1 MKKLLRFIVLFVILF
16 ILFNALISSG
26 GSGSK
31 KANETSVIV
40 KADSAPDDDTTR
52 KAICDLFENNGL
64 KIERVMYQPLIE
76 RDPGLYGGQERWT
89 ITLEDGE
96 QITAFVIDG
105 TITFCYGGVEYDY
118 LPLY

>member
-1 MKKLLRFIVLFVILF
+1 MKKFFIFTVLFVTFFVTFTTLD
-16 ILFNALISSG
+16 LSG
-26 GSGSK
+26 
-31 KANETSVIV
+31 NEKTAKVAASV
-40 KADSAPDDDTTR
+40 KADNAPDDSTTK
-52 KAICDLFENNGL
+52 KAICDLFENNGV
-64 KIERVMYQPLIE
+64 KVKRAMYQPLIE

-96 QITAFVIDG
+96 QITAFVTNG

>member
-1 MKKLLRFIVLFVILF
+1 MKKFFLFIVFFVIFFVMFTTL
-16 ILFNALISSG
+16 NSSDD
-26 GSGSK
+26 SGSK
-31 KANETSVIV
+31 KAAEVTATI

-52 KAICDLFENNGL
+52 RAIRDFFENFGV
-64 KIERVMYQPLIE
+64 KIKRVMYQPLIE

-96 QITAFVIDG
+96 QIIAFVVDG

>member
-1 MKKLLRFIVLFVILF
+1 MKKFFLFIVLFVIF
-16 ILFNALISSG
+16 FVMFTTINSSDD
-26 GSGSK
+26 SSNN
-31 KANETSVIV
+31 KATEVAAVV

-52 KAICDLFENNGL
+52 KAIRDLFENNGV
-64 KIERVMYQPLIE
+64 KIKRAMYQPLIE
-76 RDPGLYGGQERWT
+76 KDPGLYGGQERWT

-96 QITAFVIDG
+96 QITAFVVDG